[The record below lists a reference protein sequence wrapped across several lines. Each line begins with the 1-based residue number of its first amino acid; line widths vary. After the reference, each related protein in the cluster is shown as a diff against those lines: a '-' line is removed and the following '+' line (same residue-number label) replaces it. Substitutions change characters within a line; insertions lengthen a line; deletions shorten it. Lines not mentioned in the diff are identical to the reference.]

1 MCLISKDKE
10 KHIADKPIKCYKCL
24 TEKMQSPCYNLK
36 YEFGSTIKSKFT
48 IKRYK
53 ECIKVEQGLHTFKT
67 LNRAIKNSIENKFY
81 WFNVIT
87 NEYVMTPIIIECVIP
102 ENSTYYIGNNGDLA
116 SDKLIIQK
124 VVYDKKPE
132 PLIIKPVQTPIVE
145 TTKKEVKKETK
156 VEEKKSV
163 KIEPVKIEKKVEKK
177 SVKIEPK
184 KKEVKKETKVEEKKV
199 EKKKEKKKEEVKTL
213 KPKTEKVKVEE
224 KKVEKKKTKKE
235 KEEVKVEVVEKPKD
249 KKPRKKKVDKMMD
262 KNDDV
267 VESLW

>member
-102 ENSTYYIGNNGDLA
+102 ENSTYYIGNNGDLV

-132 PLIIKPVQTPIVE
+132 PIIIKPVQTPIVE

-156 VEEKKSV
+156 VE
-163 KIEPVKIEKKVEKK
+163 KK

-184 KKEVKKETKVEEKKV
+184 KNEVKKETKVEEKKV
-199 EKKKEKKKEEVKTL
+199 EKKKEEVKTL

>member
-102 ENSTYYIGNNGDLA
+102 ESSTYYIGNNGDLV

-145 TTKKEVKKETK
+145 TTKKEVKKET
-156 VEEKKSV
+156 
-163 KIEPVKIEKKVEKK
+163 
-177 SVKIEPK
+177 
-184 KKEVKKETKVEEKKV
+184 
-199 EKKKEKKKEEVKTL
+199 
-213 KPKTEKVKVEE
+213 KVEE

>member
-145 TTKKEVKKETK
+145 TTKKEVKIEKKIEPKKKETK
-156 VEEKKSV
+156 VE
-163 KIEPVKIEKKVEKK
+163 EKKVEKK

-184 KKEVKKETKVEEKKV
+184 KKEVKKEIKVE

>member
-10 KHIADKPIKCYKCL
+10 KHIVDKPIKCYKCL
-24 TEKMQSPCYNLK
+24 TEKMYSPCYNLK
-36 YEFGSTIKSKFT
+36 YELGSTIKSKFT

-87 NEYVMTPIIIECVIP
+87 DEYVMTPIIIECVIP
-102 ENSTYYIGNNGDLA
+102 ENSTYYIGSNGDLV

-132 PLIIKPVQTPIVE
+132 PIIIKPVQTPIVE
-145 TTKKEVKKETK
+145 TTK
-156 VEEKKSV
+156 
-163 KIEPVKIEKKVEKK
+163 IEK
-177 SVKIEPK
+177 KIEPK
-184 KKEVKKETKVEEKKV
+184 KKEVKKEKETKV
-199 EKKKEKKKEEVKTL
+199 EKKKEEIKTL

-224 KKVEKKKTKKE
+224 KKVEKKKTK

>member
-102 ENSTYYIGNNGDLA
+102 ENSTYYIGNNGDLV

-156 VEEKKSV
+156 VE
-163 KIEPVKIEKKVEKK
+163 KK

-184 KKEVKKETKVEEKKV
+184 KKEVKKETKVE

>member
-36 YEFGSTIKSKFT
+36 YELGSTIKSKFT

-102 ENSTYYIGNNGDLA
+102 ENSTYYIGNNGDLV

-145 TTKKEVKKETK
+145 TTKKEVKKETN
-156 VEEKKSV
+156 
-163 KIEPVKIEKKVEKK
+163 
-177 SVKIEPK
+177 
-184 KKEVKKETKVEEKKV
+184 VEEKKV
-199 EKKKEKKKEEVKTL
+199 EKKKEKKKEEVKTP

-235 KEEVKVEVVEKPKD
+235 KEEVKNEVVEKPKD

>member
-102 ENSTYYIGNNGDLA
+102 ENSTYYIGNNGDLV

-132 PLIIKPVQTPIVE
+132 PIIIKPVQTPIVE

-156 VEEKKSV
+156 VE
-163 KIEPVKIEKKVEKK
+163 KK

-184 KKEVKKETKVEEKKV
+184 KNEVKKETKVE

>member
-102 ENSTYYIGNNGDLA
+102 ENSTYYIGNNGDLV

-156 VEEKKSV
+156 VD
-163 KIEPVKIEKKVEKK
+163 EKK

-184 KKEVKKETKVEEKKV
+184 KKEVKKETKVE

>member
-102 ENSTYYIGNNGDLA
+102 ENSTYYIGNNGDLV

-124 VVYDKKPE
+124 VLYDKTPE
-132 PLIIKPVQTPIVE
+132 PYVPNIPTPTKTKKE
-145 TTKKEVKKETK
+145 EPKKTSKKEVKVEPKETPKPK
-156 VEEKKSV
+156 VEIPKNEEKKLAKERV
-163 KIEPVKIEKKVEKK
+163 KEKV
-177 SVKIEPK
+177 
-184 KKEVKKETKVEEKKV
+184 KET
-199 EKKKEKKKEEVKTL
+199 KKKEEVKVEPKPIPKSKI
-213 KPKTEKVKVEE
+213 KPKKDEE
-224 KKVEKKKTKKE
+224 VNTKKKNDTSSTSKSNDSKKVDSKK
-235 KEEVKVEVVEKPKD
+235 KEEVK
-249 KKPRKKKVDKMMD
+249 KKKNNRKI
-262 KNDDV
+262 DDEDSV
-267 VESLW
+267 IESLW

>member
-102 ENSTYYIGNNGDLA
+102 ENSTYYIGNNGDLV

-132 PLIIKPVQTPIVE
+132 PIIIKPVQTPIVE
-145 TTKKEVKKETK
+145 TTKKEVKIEKKIEPKKKETK
-156 VEEKKSV
+156 VE
-163 KIEPVKIEKKVEKK
+163 EKKVEKK

-184 KKEVKKETKVEEKKV
+184 KKEVKKETKVE